1 MRRQINEQKINVYI
15 YTYIYIYTHIHTHT
29 KYTNT
34 YIKTRNKRLGRQP
47 TK

>member
-15 YTYIYIYTHIHTHT
+15 YTYIYTHTQYTH
-29 KYTNT
+29 T
-34 YIKTRNKRLGRQP
+34 YIKTRNKRFGRQP